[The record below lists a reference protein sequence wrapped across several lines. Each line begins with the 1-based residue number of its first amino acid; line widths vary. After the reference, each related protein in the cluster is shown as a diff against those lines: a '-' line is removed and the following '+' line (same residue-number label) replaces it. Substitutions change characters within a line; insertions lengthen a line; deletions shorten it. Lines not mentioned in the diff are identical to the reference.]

1 LLVVVDPA
9 KEGFEKVLMDYQIE
23 ALNSVWG
30 NPSKGVTSRDVF
42 QAVNESLEGVKTVSR
57 ASIINFLNEMCDDK
71 VLNYEE
77 EMCKGGLRRKYYPN
91 LNEKGFKKYIVK
103 VVFESLVKDFPE
115 QTMEV
120 LKESLDKST
129 EKK

>member
-1 LLVVVDPA
+1 MPVVVDPA

-77 EMCKGGLRRKYYPN
+77 ETCKGGLRWKYYPN
-91 LNEKGFKKYIVK
+91 LDEKGFKKYIVK